1 MQLDKGTLLSLYET
15 MVTIR
20 VFETRVKEEFAKGRI
35 PGFVHLYAGEEA
47 VATGI
52 MAHLRNDDKITST
65 HRGHGHCIAKG
76 CDVDGIVF
84 VKRNVDHFLIEK
96 VTR

>member
-1 MQLDKGTLLSLYET
+1 MQLDKGTLLHLYET

-52 MAHLRNDDKITST
+52 CTQLRANDKITST
-65 HRGHGHCIAKG
+65 HRGHGHCSDRSDTNCRA
-76 CDVDGIVF
+76 
-84 VKRNVDHFLIEK
+84 NVL
-96 VTR
+96 